1 MKNIFSKIKYICA
14 VPKSFL
20 FCIKTLSFKDA
31 LKVPVL
37 IGSGVKVFG
46 CHKGSILFSEQS
58 SMAMVR
64 IGLWDG
70 AGRNGYKKL
79 TIINVDKGSSITFG
93 KNVVIA
99 KDSRIRV
106 MGGGQLILGND
117 FKGNYGLEVMCREKI
132 TFGEDCLIAWN
143 VTVADGDGHSLY
155 MDGIDRNSNAPIA
168 VGKHV
173 WLCAHSTL
181 LKGAAIESGSV
192 VGFGTLCNKK
202 YEVEHA
208 LIGGVPGKIIK
219 TNVDWDITMRD

>member
-20 FCIKTLSFKDA
+20 ICIKTLSFKDA

-37 IGSGVKVFG
+37 IGGGVKVFG
-46 CHKGSILFSEQS
+46 CHKGSILFSEQP

-70 AGRNGYKKL
+70 AGRNGYKKH
-79 TIINVDKGSSITFG
+79 TIINVDKGSS
-93 KNVVIA
+93 
-99 KDSRIRV
+99 
-106 MGGGQLILGND
+106 
-117 FKGNYGLEVMCREKI
+117 I

-155 MDGIDRNSNAPIA
+155 MDGVDRNSNAPIT

-181 LKGAAIESGSV
+181 LKGSAIESGSV

-202 YEVEHA
+202 YEVGHA

>member
-37 IGSGVKVFG
+37 IGGGVKVFG
-46 CHKGSILFSEQS
+46 CHKGSILFSEQP

-70 AGRNGYKKL
+70 AGRNGYKKH

-106 MGGGQLILGND
+106 MGGGTA
-117 FKGNYGLEVMCREKI
+117 YSR
-132 TFGEDCLIAWN
+132 
-143 VTVADGDGHSLY
+143 
-155 MDGIDRNSNAPIA
+155 
-168 VGKHV
+168 
-173 WLCAHSTL
+173 
-181 LKGAAIESGSV
+181 
-192 VGFGTLCNKK
+192 
-202 YEVEHA
+202 
-208 LIGGVPGKIIK
+208 
-219 TNVDWDITMRD
+219 